1 MLPLTK
7 EKIMMLPRYQGR
19 YGYVNEMD
27 LYDHVFVINND
38 KEVIARHFTEEE
50 ALEKVMRENNVD
62 KSQVEFKYKFPM
74 LKPF

>member
-1 MLPLTK
+1 M
-7 EKIMMLPRYQGR
+7 RYQGR

-38 KEVIARHFTEEE
+38 KEVIIRHFTEEE
-50 ALEKVMRENNVD
+50 ALEKVMKEYNVD